1 MPYSV
6 LLLDEAIQDI
16 ESIYRHIRNSGNK
29 KAAKDLILNLRRACD
44 SLSEHPERGHVPPE
58 LSKTA
63 RFEYRQIIQNKFR
76 IIYQVSEPNVFVF
89 AVIHGARNI
98 EETLRQ
104 RLLR

>member
-44 SLSEHPERGHVPPE
+44 SLSEHPERGHTPIE
-58 LSKTA
+58 LSKA
-63 RFEYRQIIQNKFR
+63 SHFEYRQIIHNKSR
-76 IIYQVSEPNVFVF
+76 IIYQVSEPNVFIF

-98 EETLRQ
+98 GEILRQ